1 MSLDRAYTSRRMCAP
16 SVVTTVR
23 EELSRRHFLGALG
36 GAVAALSVGG
46 SAQTPGKP
54 LRLSRGF
61 RDTFDLTH
69 TLSSQTPVYPVFR
82 PMQYVEKFTIAK
94 DGFGCGELTFN
105 EHTGTHMDAPIH
117 FVAGKTSVD
126 RLPVDKFF
134 APLAVVSIKER
145 VDKDPDTAVSVDD
158 ILAWERRHGRLPA
171 GAFVAMYSGWDLRI
185 GDPRTFLNAD
195 ANNTMHTPGFG
206 GEAAK
211 FLTEQRDIVGVGVD
225 TLSLDLGTSTAP
237 VAHLAVLGAGK
248 YGVEVIANLA
258 AVPPAGATIIVGAPK
273 HLGGTG
279 GPVRL
284 FAVA

>member
-1 MSLDRAYTSRRMCAP
+1 MSA
-16 SVVTTVR
+16 VR
-23 EELSRRHFLGALG
+23 EELSRRHFLGMLG
-36 GAVAALSVGG
+36 GSAAALSVGA
-46 SAQTPGKP
+46 SAQTPARP
-54 LRLSRGF
+54 LRLAKGF

-105 EHTGTHMDAPIH
+105 EHTGTHMDAPVH
-117 FVAGKTSVD
+117 FVAGRTSVD
-126 RLPVDKFF
+126 RLPIDKFF
-134 APLAVVSIKER
+134 APLAVVSIKAR
-145 VDKDPDTAVSVDD
+145 VDKNPDTAVSVDD
-158 ILAWERRHGRLPA
+158 ILAWEKLHGRLPA
-171 GAFVAMYSGWDLRI
+171 GAFVAMYSGWDARI
-185 GDPRTFLNAD
+185 TDGKKFLNAD
-195 ANNTMHTPGFG
+195 AKDTMHTPGFG

-211 FLTEQRDIVGVGVD
+211 FLVEQRDIVGVGVD
-225 TLSLDLGTSTAP
+225 TLSLDLGTSTSP
-237 VAHLAVLGAGK
+237 VAHLTVLGAGK

-258 AVPPAGATIIVGAPK
+258 SVPASGATIIVGAPK